1 LEITGSVSTLNLY
14 RVSTILDVAL
24 VATTVLLPSFLSRR
38 CVSLTNTFFSCCYFG
53 CFWII
58 FYYRLLYGIVN
69 KYRSMCWI
77 QWIVVYG
84 RGNCLQ
90 CCCDGTYAY
99 HRVVQVMTLQL
110 SPVVVCKC
118 PVSFLCY
125 LRCDDK
131 CTRIA
136 WLIFDNSCGLT
147 PRRTGAHSNIW
158 TYFYLKAEYLPWVGE
173 HLNVASESEMP
184 TCT

>member
-1 LEITGSVSTLNLY
+1 MMHICWQCSMLLANFHLELWRATYSGLEITGSVSTLNLY

-90 CCCDGTYAY
+90 CCCAGTYAY
-99 HRVVQVMTLQL
+99 HRVVQVMTLEL

-118 PVSFLCY
+118 PVCFY
-125 LRCDDK
+125 V
-131 CTRIA
+131 T
-136 WLIFDNSCGLT
+136 CGVTTNAL
-147 PRRTGAHSNIW
+147 
-158 TYFYLKAEYLPWVGE
+158 E
-173 HLNVASESEMP
+173 
-184 TCT
+184 